1 MTQNFKSVLE
11 WYKSTAGIS
20 ESYSDTPI
28 DRTKPEHNNISIGK
42 KVNIKMAA
50 NMTSRELANQA
61 STLEEL
67 KQYVHQYDGCA
78 IKKTALHTVFGDG
91 SSHADVMFIGE
102 APGANEDKYGI
113 PFCGQSGK
121 LLNNI
126 LLSVG
131 LKREEVY
138 ITNTIFWRPPGNRRP
153 TFEEFHQCRPF
164 VEKHIAFIN
173 PKLIVLVG
181 STAVE
186 SLLDSKVSMHTLR
199 DGLYEYTNQYLNH
212 KIKTFVI
219 FHPSYLL
226 RQQNKKK
233 LMWYDMLRVKDFL
246 KEASAKQ
253 KGTSTI
259 SNSKAF
265 NHLD

>member
-1 MTQNFKSVLE
+1 MKQGLKSVLE
-11 WYKSTAGIS
+11 WYKNTAGVS
-20 ESYSDTPI
+20 EVYSTTPI
-28 DRTKPEHNNISIGK
+28 DRTISNTNLDSGK
-42 KVNIKMAA
+42 KSTNQSLT
-50 NMTSRELANQA
+50 NMSSRDLANQA
-61 STLEEL
+61 TTLEEL
-67 KQYVHQYDGCA
+67 REIVHNYNGCA

-91 SSHADVMFIGE
+91 SPKASVMFIGE

-126 LLSVG
+126 LLSIG

-153 TFEEFHQCRPF
+153 TLEELHQCRPF
-164 VEKHIAFIN
+164 VEKHIGLIN

-199 DGLYEYTNQYLNH
+199 DGLFEYTNPYLKH

-226 RQQNKKK
+226 RQPAKKK
-233 LMWYDMLRVKDFL
+233 LMWYDMLKVKDFL
-246 KEASAKQ
+246 
-253 KGTSTI
+253 
-259 SNSKAF
+259 SKTNDNNITA
-265 NHLD
+265 